1 MADDFDFD
9 QEIRKIGK
17 ISEELEWMLE
27 EINSELF
34 AFCKKKRRLADK
46 SINF

>member
-1 MADDFDFD
+1 MSDDFDFD
-9 QEIRKIGK
+9 VEIRKIEK
-17 ISEELEWMLE
+17 IGEELELMLE

-34 AFCKKKRRLADK
+34 AFCKKKRRLANK